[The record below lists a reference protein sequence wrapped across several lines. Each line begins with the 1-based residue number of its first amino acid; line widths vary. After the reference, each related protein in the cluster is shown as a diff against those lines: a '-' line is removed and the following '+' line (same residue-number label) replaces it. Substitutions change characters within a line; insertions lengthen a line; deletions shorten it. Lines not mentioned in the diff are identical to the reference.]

1 MEIKTLQSSFITSFD
16 ELLKVK
22 EDVFDFEF
30 RDKCLQI
37 KVLDKFIRTI
47 NSSFPSKLKF

>member
-1 MEIKTLQSSFITSFD
+1 MEIKTLQSSFITSY